1 MNNKHDQVNQLHA
14 KLDLLTR
21 KQAAF
26 SQEINDLRLEIQRI
40 KVPHEKATAKIKK
53 NESFTDSMNL
63 QTEKQA
69 PQIQEKRIEIPK
81 KKIPTIR
88 FDTEK
93 FIGENLINK
102 IGIVIMLIGLGIGTK
117 YSIEH
122 ELISPLTRI
131 ILAYLAGFG
140 LLGLGFKLRTKYENY
155 SAVLV
160 GGAMAVM
167 YFVSF
172 AAYNFYDLIPQFVA
186 FALMLLFTAFTVFA
200 ALKYKQ
206 QAIALIGMVG
216 AYAVPFLL
224 SDGSGNVGVLFT
236 YMAIINVGILIIALQ
251 QYWKALYLSSYAL
264 SWLIF
269 IVWFAF
275 DYSRSE
281 HFGLALSFSILFFF
295 TFYSVFLAY
304 KLLRKEAFEKL
315 DLILLLSNTFIFYA
329 VGYALLNHHETGE
342 DFLGFFTLCNAFV
355 HAIVSY
361 IFYKQKHADKNLFYL
376 ASGLSLIFIS
386 ISIPV
391 QLDGNWVTLL
401 WTGEAA
407 LLFWI
412 GRTKQL
418 TVYEKMAYPLMLVA
432 LFSMIHDWSSVH
444 YQLDS
449 DKSMIP
455 LINVNFLSSVLF
467 VTAFAFINRL
477 NVKTNCALPFRKDG
491 SLQQFFNIV
500 MPAILIG
507 SVYFTFSVEISAYFE
522 QLYINSQITINE
534 SYIKVSDTNIL
545 KYKQVWLINYS
556 ILFFSLLS
564 FFNIK
569 TLKNLKLSNVN
580 LALNVLC
587 LWFFLSQGL
596 YVLSEL
602 RDNYLT
608 QDLNAHYH
616 IGGFAVVIRY
626 ISYMFV
632 AVLLFA
638 IYKSIKQSFFKMKL
652 SMAYDILMFISI
664 LWLISS
670 EFINLMTLGDSS
682 QSDKLGL
689 SILWGI
695 YALLFVVWGI
705 WKQKKHLRLG
715 AIGLFGITLLKLF
728 FYDIS
733 HLETLHK
740 TIVFVSL
747 GILLLAISFIY
758 NKYKNLISDDI
769 SLKKSE

>member
-1 MNNKHDQVNQLHA
+1 MNNNQDQVNQLHA

-26 SQEINDLRLEIQRI
+26 SQEINNLRLEIQRI
-40 KVPHEKATAKIKK
+40 KVPLDEPDAQINK
-53 NESFTDSMNL
+53 NKSLTDSLNL
-63 QTEKQA
+63 EAERQA
-69 PQIQEKRIEIPK
+69 QEIRKKWKEAPK
-81 KKIPTIR
+81 KKTPKIH

-102 IGIVIMLIGLGIGTK
+102 IGIVILLIGLGIGTK

-131 ILAYLAGFG
+131 ILAYLTGFG
-140 LLGLGFKLRTKYENY
+140 LLGLGFKLRAKYENY

-172 AAYNFYDLIPQFVA
+172 IAYNFYDLIPQFVA

-269 IVWFAF
+269 IIWFAF

-295 TFYSVFLAY
+295 TFYFVFLAY
-304 KLLRKEAFEKL
+304 KLLRMEAFKKL

-329 VGYALLNHHETGE
+329 VGYALLNHHETSE
-342 DFLGFFTLCNAFV
+342 HFLGFFTLCNAFV

-418 TVYEKMAYPLMLVA
+418 AVYEKMAYPLMLVA
-432 LFSMIHDWSSVH
+432 LFSMIHDWSLVH

-449 DKSMIP
+449 DKSVIP
-455 LINVNFLSSVLF
+455 LINVNFLSSALF
-467 VTAFAFINRL
+467 IAAFAFINRL
-477 NVKTNCALPFRKDG
+477 HIKTNYALPFKG
-491 SLQQFFNIV
+491 QSFQKFFNIII
-500 MPAILIG
+500 PGILIA

-522 QLYINSQITINE
+522 QLYINSQITTSENSIN
-534 SYIKVSDTNIL
+534 VFDTNIL

-556 ILFFSLLS
+556 ILFFCLLS

-569 TLKNLKLSNVN
+569 TLKNLKLANVN

-587 LWFFLSQGL
+587 LWFVLSQGL

-616 IGGFAVVIRY
+616 IGGFAIVIRY

-638 IYKSIKQSFFKMKL
+638 IYKYIKQSFFKTKL
-652 SMAYDILMFISI
+652 SMAYDILMFVSI
-664 LWLISS
+664 LWLLSS

-682 QSDKLGL
+682 QSYKLGL

-695 YALLFVVWGI
+695 YALLLVVWGI
-705 WKQKKHLRLG
+705 WKQEKHLRL
-715 AIGLFGITLLKLF
+715 ASIGLFGITLLKLF

-747 GILLLAISFIY
+747 GVLLLAISFIY
-758 NKYKNLISDDI
+758 NKYKSLISNEI
-769 SLKKSE
+769 SSEKSE